1 MIWVWLGI
9 GVAAMLAEALTLDL
23 LCLWYAVGSFVA
35 LIAAAFG
42 APLWLQIGLALI
54 FAFATMIFLRPFAFR
69 VLKLRER
76 SATNADALIGTEQRL
91 LTDIT
96 FDRPGTLRVHGVVWN
111 AVTADGGEIPAQS
124 IVVIEEIRGNKL
136 LVSPAKQRKEA

>member
-1 MIWVWLGI
+1 MTWVWLGI
-9 GVAAMLAEALTLDL
+9 GIAAMVAEALTLDL

-42 APLWLQIGLALI
+42 APLWLQIGLALV
-54 FAFATMIFLRPFAFR
+54 FAFATMIFLRPFAAR

-76 SATNADALIGTEQRL
+76 SATNADALIGTKQRL
-91 LTDIT
+91 LSDIT

-111 AVTADGGEIPAQS
+111 VITADGAQISAQS

-136 LVSPAKQRKEA
+136 VVSLVENGKEA